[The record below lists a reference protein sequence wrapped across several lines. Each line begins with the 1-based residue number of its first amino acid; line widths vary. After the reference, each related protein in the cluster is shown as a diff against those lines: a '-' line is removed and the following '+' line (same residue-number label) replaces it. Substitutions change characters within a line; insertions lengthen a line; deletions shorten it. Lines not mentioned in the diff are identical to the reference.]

1 MASSRPGAGT
11 SHLLSGIEAASR
23 RLAEERQRYFDAT
36 SMLSTM
42 QRRSPLVTGGAT
54 AAAAAAFESFSRAPE
69 SLYAQMDQDD
79 AAAYHGNRSH
89 VSFKEPLIDP
99 PAIYEADGVPMPFL
113 PPPPACEDCL
123 ILRAAVSQLQE
134 NLRIVE
140 GTYIRRLDQAQ
151 DTVTFVEGE
160 RQEARRK
167 FENCFAELQAARTQ
181 LLERDGRVLEER
193 GRAHRLELLLDS
205 EARRSAHASTA
216 TTATTIASTQREL
229 MHLCVLE
236 QSERSSLLASI
247 LLQMELKHV
256 TFLWGLDVLQ
266 AERAAK
272 QDEQDRRAA
281 ASVVSPTRRAAG
293 AAGLYDDGSDDSPVT
308 RVMADVCTSP
318 VPTADLMPPRTVTSV
333 QDDAH
338 SRTLRAEIDSLRA
351 ERDLLVDHLA
361 TARVQTAKLQRQVK
375 VLQESAV
382 VTALAAAQMPSST
395 AAKATWTPSAPST
408 PAAVTPP
415 AMNLPGAAGQSMS
428 SREPEYELTLSELRD
443 RQRHSNFQAREFFQL
458 VLQLVSNVG
467 KTAAKE
473 RKSLEVVCQRAQAR
487 AEEEAKMADAARA
500 SADVEIAS
508 LQRALDATNEELRA
522 AQTAAVAAA
531 SARSVASAST
541 SAEPA
546 TMMRSDVGTET
557 VSHEDTERELTML
570 RRLLMEARAAAEK
583 AQAELEEARRDADVR
598 AQRAEVEAE
607 TARAVAAAAPP
618 PATLL
623 SAMASS
629 LAMLDTGNSSFH
641 LPPPPPP
648 INGDGDGDWSSVMG
662 TPMQLPVAA
671 AGSAAVPAAKPPR
684 PPGTR
689 SISATN
695 TAAGT
700 GNVGPG
706 SHNASVEFAML
717 PAAAGVNPTTAEVQM
732 ANSQSQDEPMFLPP
746 PAERKAAP
754 ATGGS
759 GLPTLP
765 ADKLPPTREDL
776 TRELAAAATGIAAHV
791 QTAGIAASTRLSEL
805 ASEGEARHAAAME
818 AAERH
823 ARRQEGDVEKLRGE
837 LAGIKL
843 ILRNLVSN
851 ASHHQRMVTKEVAVM
866 EQLAATVSAE
876 AASVRELTESF
887 RHGDVAQQLTHSQRK
902 ASHGAL
908 SFSSVSPS
916 PTIAGPPPALAATAS
931 AAALQ
936 PSVVGS
942 PPITNS
948 TLSAPADAG
957 AAKAMPAF
965 QRPAAPHQAAQPAKA
980 TTAADVI
987 AATAAASHNFDASSD
1002 DEAPPQPTPP
1012 PAAAAVAAVKEAPA
1026 QPPNSLLSNAQAAAL
1041 RPKPKP
1047 SPKK

>member
-99 PAIYEADGVPMPFL
+99 PAMYEADGVPMPFL

-167 FENCFAELQAARTQ
+167 FEDCFAELQAARTQ

-236 QSERSSLLASI
+236 QSERSALLASI

-266 AERAAK
+266 AERAAR
-272 QDEQDRRAA
+272 QDEQDRQA
-281 ASVVSPTRRAAG
+281 ASVATPTRRAAG

-308 RVMADVCTSP
+308 RVTADVCTSP
-318 VPTADLMPPRTVTSV
+318 VPTADLLPPRTVTSV

-375 VLQESAV
+375 VLQESAA
-382 VTALAAAQMPSST
+382 VTALAAAQMPSSM
-395 AAKATWTPSAPST
+395 AAKAAWTPSAPST

-415 AMNLPGAAGQSMS
+415 AMNLLGAAGQSMS

-458 VLQLVSNVG
+458 VLQLVTNVG

-473 RKSLEVVCQRAQAR
+473 RRSLEVTCQRAQAR

-531 SARSVASAST
+531 ARSVASAVDNRR
-541 SAEPA
+541 ACDQCDA
-546 TMMRSDVGTET
+546 QRRGTET
-557 VSHEDTERELTML
+557 VSHEDTERELAML

-598 AQRAEVEAE
+598 AQRAVVEAE
-607 TARAVAAAAPP
+607 TARAVAAAAAPQ

-648 INGDGDGDWSSVMG
+648 INGGDGDGDWSSVMG

-671 AGSAAVPAAKPPR
+671 AGSAAVPTAKPPR

-695 TAAGT
+695 AAAGT

-706 SHNASVEFAML
+706 SQNVSVEFAML
-717 PAAAGVNPTTAEVQM
+717 PAAASVNPTIADVQM
-732 ANSQSQDEPMFLPP
+732 ANSQSQDEPIFLPL

-776 TRELAAAATGIAAHV
+776 TRELSAVATGIAAHV

-823 ARRQEGDVEKLRGE
+823 AKRQEEDVEKLRGE

-887 RHGDVAQQLTHSQRK
+887 RHGDAAQQLTHSQRK

-936 PSVVGS
+936 PSMAGS
-942 PPITNS
+942 PPIMNS
-948 TLSAPADAG
+948 TLSAPADVG

-965 QRPAAPHQAAQPAKA
+965 QRPAARTRRHSRPRL
-980 TTAADVI
+980 
-987 AATAAASHNFDASSD
+987 
-1002 DEAPPQPTPP
+1002 PQRRM
-1012 PAAAAVAAVKEAPA
+1012 
-1026 QPPNSLLSNAQAAAL
+1026 LLRQL
-1041 RPKPKP
+1041 RPHLTTSTLVAMTKRHRSLHHLRRPQLWRR
-1047 SPKK
+1047 